1 MQADAYLH
9 HPIVRF
15 DEATPSHLIVTL
27 KGDEGDKARPPL
39 NLVITLD
46 KSGSMNDERKLPT
59 VIHAL
64 NHLTQYLSKDDH
76 VALVTFD
83 AAARVVA
90 GDLSGSDDGVAT
102 LKGHLS
108 TLRGG
113 GATNIDQGLATAVSL
128 ANTMTRER
136 PDSVTRIIL
145 LTDGEITEGEKRP
158 ETVMARLNIASP
170 GIGLTTIGVGTNCDH
185 DLLGRLA
192 LRGHG
197 SYGFVETPEQAAE
210 VLGVEIG
217 GLVNLD
223 AAAVV
228 VRVQGRAA
236 YLEMRAPLGV
246 EATKDADEWVIE
258 LGTLIAGQVRSVVFP
273 VTTKALARAN
283 ARPVTI
289 GDVAVN
295 ARGSEGEIVIELRP
309 KLRASRVA
317 GEREARGDEIVDRAV
332 LAEAQKRA
340 ETLARRG
347 DFAGASQ
354 SFSALGF
361 NNPGYELL
369 ATGVASGYAEGRAY
383 NTSAV
388 MRSSASA
395 MLSASS
401 TLIGSSDTY
410 NAMASRTVGDYGI
423 GVTREVGAETRLS
436 VSEALGAT
444 AGTSFPGSIG
454 IGPDGGIGIGPDG
467 GVSPNIGEGTTPAN
481 GGGGVWPG
489 GTTGT
494 GATSTAAGASS
505 AGTGV
510 SGAPTDSV
518 ASNSTEQ
525 TTFGTSGLVIAGGV
539 LSAENATTTTTS
551 TEDGDEDEGGVSAV
565 VKV

>member
-1 MQADAYLH
+1 MQAEAYLH

-27 KGDEGDKARPPL
+27 KGDEGEKARPPL

-46 KSGSMNDERKLPT
+46 KSGSMNDERKLAT
-59 VIHAL
+59 VVHAL

-83 AAARVVA
+83 AASRIVS
-90 GDLSGSDDGVAT
+90 GDLSGSEEDLVT
-102 LKGHLS
+102 LRGQLNG
-108 TLRGG
+108 LRGG
-113 GATNIDQGLATAVSL
+113 GATNLDQGLATAVSL

-136 PDSVTRIIL
+136 PASVTRIIL

-158 ETVMARLNIASP
+158 ETVMARLNIAEA

-236 YLEMRAPLGV
+236 YLALGAPLGV
-246 EATKDADEWVIE
+246 ESKKDNDEWVIE

-273 VTTKALARAN
+273 VTTKSLARSN
-283 ARPVTI
+283 ARAVTI
-289 GDVAVN
+289 ADVAVTG
-295 ARGSEGEIVIELRP
+295 RGSEGEIALELRP
-309 KLRASRVA
+309 KLRCQKVA
-317 GEREARGDEIVDRAV
+317 GEREVRGDELVDRAV

-354 SFSALGF
+354 SFSGIGF
-361 NNPGYELL
+361 NNPGYEML
-369 ATGVASGYAEGRAY
+369 AGAVSMGYAEGTAY
-383 NTSAV
+383 NTSGV

-395 MLSASS
+395 MLSATS
-401 TLIGSSDTY
+401 TLIGSSETY
-410 NAMASRTVGDYGI
+410 NSLTARTVGGYD
-423 GVTREVGAETRLS
+423 VDVAREVGAETRLS
-436 VSEALGAT
+436 VSASLADGF
-444 AGTSFPGSIG
+444 AGSTTSGQTPNCGE
-454 IGPDGGIGIGPDG
+454 
-467 GVSPNIGEGTTPAN
+467 GVSPPNDAAGINAGVHVSSGGTSATAQSGAMTNTSSACTGLETASGSVLVSEPAVEVDTASEY
-481 GGGGVWPG
+481 VWP
-489 GTTGT
+489 
-494 GATSTAAGASS
+494 AA
-505 AGTGV
+505 
-510 SGAPTDSV
+510 
-518 ASNSTEQ
+518 
-525 TTFGTSGLVIAGGV
+525 
-539 LSAENATTTTTS
+539 
-551 TEDGDEDEGGVSAV
+551 GDEDASADTF
-565 VKV
+565 VKPEK

>member
-90 GDLSGSDDGVAT
+90 QDLSGSDDDVAT

-136 PDSVTRIIL
+136 PDSVTRIVL

-236 YLEMRAPLGV
+236 YLEMKAPLGV

-289 GDVAVN
+289 SDVAIN
-295 ARGSEGEIVIELRP
+295 ARGSEGAITIELRP

-410 NAMASRTVGDYGI
+410 NAMTSRSIGDYGI

-436 VSEALGAT
+436 VSET
-444 AGTSFPGSIG
+444 MSVAG
-454 IGPDGGIGIGPDG
+454 
-467 GVSPNIGEGTTPAN
+467 GTTPAN
-481 GGGGVWPG
+481 LGGQSIDPGGGVTAANGTGGGVWPG
-489 GTTGT
+489 GTTATGVT
-494 GATSTAAGASS
+494 TSADPGATS

-510 SGAPTDSV
+510 SGASG
-518 ASNSTEQ
+518 ASGATNAAGQATS
-525 TTFGTSGLVIAGGV
+525 GTSGLVIAGDV
-539 LSAENATTTTTS
+539 LGAEIITSATTPE
-551 TEDGDEDEGGVSAV
+551 EDDEGGVSAIV
-565 VKV
+565 QV